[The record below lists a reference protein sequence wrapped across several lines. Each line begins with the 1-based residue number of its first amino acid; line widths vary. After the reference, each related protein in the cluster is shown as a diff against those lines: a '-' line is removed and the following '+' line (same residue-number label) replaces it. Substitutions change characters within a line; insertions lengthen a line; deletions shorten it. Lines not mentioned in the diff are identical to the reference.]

1 MALLSHADLGGPGAS
16 SLLDQFKLDPITPS
30 RQVAAYDVSAMN
42 KDVGAAVV
50 GSDEPK
56 AFALAEP
63 LYDAGHG
70 QGVTHDPPKIQ
81 AQGQSRASGTRQ
93 EVSTLAKSGTS

>member
-1 MALLSHADLGGPGAS
+1 MSMALLVHVDLGGPGAS
-16 SLLDQFKLDPITPS
+16 SVLDQFKLDPIIPP
-30 RQVAAYDVSAMN
+30 RQVGACDVSAMN

-50 GSDEPK
+50 GSDEPE

-63 LYDAGHG
+63 LYDTGHG

-81 AQGQSRASGTRQ
+81 A
-93 EVSTLAKSGTS
+93 